1 LGGVRPFELGPNRLR
16 RFYEGGAR
24 IAAFRGGDGDGPEDW
39 IASTTAAFGEAEL
52 GPSRLAGGELL
63 GDVLAAEPEAFFE
76 PVHLAA
82 HGAEPALL
90 LKLLDAGQRL
100 PVHFHPDGSFAREQL
115 GVPRGKTEAWV
126 ILDAEPGA
134 TLHLGFSRDVE
145 ADELA
150 HWVAAQDVE
159 AMIGSMNRLPA
170 GAGDALFVPAGL
182 AHVLGE
188 GILLLELQEPSD
200 LSLLLEWRGVVD
212 SEREAFLGLPVKLA
226 LSAARRT
233 RVTPDELAHLASS
246 RGRSLFP
253 AEADAFFRAD
263 LVAAGDV
270 LEPGFSVVVV
280 TDGDGELGGL
290 PVRRGSTVLVPFAA
304 GACELTGSLQAIR
317 CRPPALAA

>member
-1 LGGVRPFELGPNRLR
+1 VGGLRPFELGPNRLR

-24 IAAFRGGDGDGPEDW
+24 IAAFRGGDGGGPEDW

-52 GPSRLAGGELL
+52 GRSRLAGGDLL
-63 GDVLAAEPEAFFE
+63 ADVLAAEPEAFFE
-76 PVHLAA
+76 PAHLAA

-100 PVHFHPDGSFAREQL
+100 PVHFHPDGSFARGQL

-150 HWVAAQDVE
+150 DWVAAQDVD

-170 GAGDALFVPAGL
+170 AAGDALFVPAGV

-212 SEREAFLGLPVKLA
+212 SEHEAFLGLPTELA

-233 RVTPDELAHLASS
+233 RVTPGELAHLASS

-263 LVAAGDV
+263 LVAGGDV

-280 TDGDGELGGL
+280 TDGEGELGGL

-304 GACELTGSLQAIR
+304 GACEVTGSLRAVR
-317 CRPPALAA
+317 CRPPTP